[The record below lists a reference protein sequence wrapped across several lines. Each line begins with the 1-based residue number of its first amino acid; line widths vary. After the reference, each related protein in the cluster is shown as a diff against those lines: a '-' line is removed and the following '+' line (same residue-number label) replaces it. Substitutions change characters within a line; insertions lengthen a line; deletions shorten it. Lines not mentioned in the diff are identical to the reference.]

1 MGGLCFS
8 FPDNMSRSPDPYS
21 TRSPSP
27 PSRRSPSPEPRR
39 DYDSGRSYDRGDR
52 DRDRGYRGDRGDGD
66 RDRDRGY
73 RGGDRGDRGGGD
85 RGDRGGPKPARIFV
99 GNLPKGADSPSNSEL
114 EEVFSRYGHIV
125 SVSVKDG
132 FAFVEFENED
142 DMNKAIDGE
151 DGQNFHG
158 LNMRVQVS
166 HAARGDGGRKAPG
179 EGKCFNCQGFGHWA
193 RECPKPRS
201 YGVGGGGYGRSYD
214 DRDRRRGGD
223 SYRRES
229 YGNDNNN
236 SYDHGPSRR
245 GREDRGGSGPY
256 SYSSPPR
263 RS

>member
-73 RGGDRGDRGGGD
+73 RGGDRGDRGDGDRDRGYRGGD
-85 RGDRGGPKPARIFV
+85 RGEPKPARIFV

-166 HAARGDGGRKAPG
+166 H
-179 EGKCFNCQGFGHWA
+179 
-193 RECPKPRS
+193 
-201 YGVGGGGYGRSYD
+201 
-214 DRDRRRGGD
+214 
-223 SYRRES
+223 
-229 YGNDNNN
+229 
-236 SYDHGPSRR
+236 
-245 GREDRGGSGPY
+245 
-256 SYSSPPR
+256 
-263 RS
+263 